1 MNKRRYKFI
10 IEESSSSMGQNIYK
24 WLLNKSDLVKEGHQI
39 DSTFGHEWEYTFLMN
54 GEELT
59 FIDAMNTE
67 RSIVIIEVDKDSKID
82 LSELLSGYYG
92 CFLH

>member
-1 MNKRRYKFI
+1 
-10 IEESSSSMGQNIYK
+10 
-24 WLLNKSDLVKEGHQI
+24 
-39 DSTFGHEWEYTFLMN
+39 MN

>member
-1 MNKRRYKFI
+1 MNKRRYEFI

-24 WLLNKSDLVKEGHQI
+24 WLLNKSDLVKEGHQV
-39 DSTFGHEWEYTFLMN
+39 DSTFGHEWEYIFLRN